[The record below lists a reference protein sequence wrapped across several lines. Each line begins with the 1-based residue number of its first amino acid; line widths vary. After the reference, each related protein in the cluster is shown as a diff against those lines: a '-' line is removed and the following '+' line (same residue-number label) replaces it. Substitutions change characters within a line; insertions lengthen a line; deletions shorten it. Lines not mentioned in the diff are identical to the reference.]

1 MYIYISENNFTP
13 VNPDKTYSKFFHSE
27 LILNTLSLIFTD
39 CFCYKYEKNHR
50 VFWIVKELEVKTIL

>member
-1 MYIYISENNFTP
+1 MYIYISENNFIP

-39 CFCYKYEKNHR
+39 CFVINMKR
-50 VFWIVKELEVKTIL
+50 IIGFSGL